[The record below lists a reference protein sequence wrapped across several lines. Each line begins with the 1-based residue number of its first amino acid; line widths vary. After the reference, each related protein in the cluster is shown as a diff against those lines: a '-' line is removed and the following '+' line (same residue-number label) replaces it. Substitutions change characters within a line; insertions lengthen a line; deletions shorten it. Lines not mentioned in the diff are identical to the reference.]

1 MNNDSFDQSLTQIAA
16 TLTTKVYE
24 DLAQKSVKNVGD
36 MLSDITSAIALC
48 TLPFAIIG
56 SKAKELKLKYAQ
68 FLDHTYSK
76 VPEEHQ
82 VKPDN
87 AISIPVIQNLL
98 MSFEK
103 KDIYEMY
110 SNLLAAASDNRRNN
124 HVHPTFPFLISQ
136 LSPLEAVIL
145 EKLYNERYIH
155 YLEFQVT
162 TSDIPFHTIE
172 PFTLIIGYEND
183 YESIASSFNNLLRLG
198 IIRKQPALYGP
209 IGSEDMYAKIYE
221 SPVFDSVRKFKPS
234 LYEPYKIRL
243 ATGSMDLISG
253 TFMPTVQGN
262 LFLTS
267 CFLNDSK

>member
-1 MNNDSFDQSLTQIAA
+1 
-16 TLTTKVYE
+16 
-24 DLAQKSVKNVGD
+24 
-36 MLSDITSAIALC
+36 
-48 TLPFAIIG
+48 
-56 SKAKELKLKYAQ
+56 
-68 FLDHTYSK
+68 
-76 VPEEHQ
+76 
-82 VKPDN
+82 
-87 AISIPVIQNLL
+87 

-172 PFTLIIGYEND
+172 PFTLINGYEND